1 VTTASHVPSLPRD
14 FRLEQYEADGFSVL
28 RSVFDSAYVAT
39 LRESWRSLASS
50 IEHQGLKRQA
60 RFIFGVLPS
69 PIGDIYKHPALV
81 SLANLVL
88 DDDDVAL
95 YMNRLLVKDH
105 EWTGAVAIHQDM
117 PYFNGGQRKVSI
129 FVPLEPTQADG
140 GNGGLKFVVGSHRY
154 GNLERGT
161 IDRSYFEAMSDEGP
175 SLEVGD
181 IVVMNFLTWHYS
193 GVAVTED
200 ERPILQIAYQPS
212 DDGSFAGEAFGV
224 NEPTLVTGSWRTRHF
239 VQCRKGVIPD
249 AG

>member
-1 VTTASHVPSLPRD
+1 MTTASHVPSLPRD

-95 YMNRLLVKDH
+95 REQLSDRLDAETPALHHFVLAGGAPAGAALHVARAVCRRAERHIVSLQPAVDSVLLRYVNRLSDLLFVLARAVNH
-105 EWTGAVAIHQDM
+105 RTGFRETEW
-117 PYFNGGQRKVSI
+117 
-129 FVPLEPTQADG
+129 
-140 GNGGLKFVVGSHRY
+140 
-154 GNLERGT
+154 
-161 IDRSYFEAMSDEGP
+161 
-175 SLEVGD
+175 
-181 IVVMNFLTWHYS
+181 
-193 GVAVTED
+193 
-200 ERPILQIAYQPS
+200 
-212 DDGSFAGEAFGV
+212 
-224 NEPTLVTGSWRTRHF
+224 
-239 VQCRKGVIPD
+239 
-249 AG
+249 